1 MLHIQG
7 AAVLDQIS
15 IHEYSLTLMTY
26 GNIWHTYFWTRVY
39 LSFKVWN
46 LNIQHTLFIHGIIYE
61 IYCMHLYQ
69 RVKTK
74 GYQVLLNIEADRT
87 SNFKTF
93 KMH

>member
-46 LNIQHTLFIHGIIYE
+46 L
-61 IYCMHLYQ
+61 
-69 RVKTK
+69 
-74 GYQVLLNIEADRT
+74 
-87 SNFKTF
+87 
-93 KMH
+93 